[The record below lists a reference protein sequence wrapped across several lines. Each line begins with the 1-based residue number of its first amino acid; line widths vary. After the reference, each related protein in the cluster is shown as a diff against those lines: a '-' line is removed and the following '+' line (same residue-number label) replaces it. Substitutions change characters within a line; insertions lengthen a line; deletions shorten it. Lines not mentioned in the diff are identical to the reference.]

1 MTVQYQGNDV
11 YKVFIGEQE
20 LLLSQDEV
28 NEIQCWDFV
37 NRKDISDEVEELEDE
52 LEKTQTSTSELY
64 QKLAEVISEIDK
76 IGFTDKEN
84 FEAMK
89 AIREK
94 ISVISQKLGEI

>member
-1 MTVQYQGNDV
+1 MTVQYEGNDA

-20 LLLSQDEV
+20 LLLSQDEI
-28 NEIQCWDFV
+28 NEIQGWDFV

-52 LEKTQTSTSELY
+52 LEKTQTSASELY
-64 QKLAEVISEIDK
+64 QELAKVISEIDE

-84 FEAMK
+84 FDAMK

-94 ISVISQKLGEI
+94 ISVINQKLGEI